1 MQDSIDLETSQ
12 PLEDRKKQNHTRE
25 AKSMNYSKGFTRI
38 WLALS
43 LGWIFSVA
51 CYHFESIINPKIT
64 PYYYLYSAN
73 NEAYVDV
80 TSESDLVRK
89 LTKNRSYE
97 THDTLYSEHYIFAS
111 SDRVAA
117 VEAMNTQLRNEDV
130 SLRKVQYNEART
142 NAIMSAVLYSVI
154 PVIVLL
160 VIGLSIPWVLAG
172 FKRKQQP
179 KRLW

>member
-1 MQDSIDLETSQ
+1 
-12 PLEDRKKQNHTRE
+12 
-25 AKSMNYSKGFTRI
+25 MNYSKGFTRI

-43 LGWIFSVA
+43 LGWTFSVA
-51 CYHFESIINPKIT
+51 CYHLEAINNPKIT

-73 NEAYVDV
+73 NEAFVDV
-80 TSESDLVRK
+80 TREVDLVRK

-111 SDRVAA
+111 SERTAA
-117 VEAMNTQLRNEDV
+117 VEAMNTQMSNEDV
-130 SLRKVQYNEART
+130 SLRITQFNEART
-142 NAIMSAVLYSVI
+142 QAIMSAVLYSFI

-160 VIGLSIPWVLAG
+160 VLGLSIPWVFAG
-172 FKRKQQP
+172 FQRKQQP